1 MNPKEMIY
9 PRLVKGI
16 NGVVVYATG
25 PGKKD
30 ESFDG
35 VLVDVGQYPE
45 MFTVGQKIE
54 GWKLPCFLLFKGIII
69 LGKEPETILKNID
82 I

>member
-9 PRLVKGI
+9 PRLVKGL

-25 PGKKD
+25 PGEKD

-35 VLVDVGQYPE
+35 VVVGVGQCSDI
-45 MFTVGQKIE
+45 FTIGQKIKS
-54 GWKLPCFLLFKGIII
+54 WKLPYFMLFKGIII
-69 LGKEPETILKNID
+69 LGEKPETILKNV
-82 I
+82 